1 MNIKGSEGVI
11 FKSRNRGWRALRLQI
26 GKKVCEY
33 NTMVREGCIL
43 SRNIADEP
51 FIVGEEVFKDV
62 PISGRSVY
70 KLM

>member
-26 GKKVCEY
+26 GKKGYGY

-43 SRNIADEP
+43 SRNIADDP
-51 FIVGEEVFKDV
+51 FIVGEEEFKDV
-62 PISGRSVY
+62 SLVGVFTT
-70 KLM
+70 